1 MSILL
6 AAFDDKHTAQLAVH
20 QLTQAGIA
28 RDDIRIEHNL
38 ARDRGAAGTKPP
50 QESVLA
56 SLGRTF
62 ADLARANIDH
72 HQVDL
77 VTEVVERGAT
87 VLVART
93 AGGALA
99 DRAVQLMHEAG
110 AFKVSLQAEAARAS

>member
-1 MSILL
+1 MTILL
-6 AAFDDKHTAQLAVH
+6 AAFDDKHAAQLAVH
-20 QLTQAGIA
+20 QLAQAGVA

-38 ARDRGAAGTKPP
+38 ERLRQPAAKAPR
-50 QESVLA
+50 ESVLG

-62 ADLARANIDH
+62 GDLVRANIDH

-93 AGGALA
+93 AGGTQA
-99 DRAVQLMHEAG
+99 DRAAQLLREAG
-110 AFKVSLQAEAARAS
+110 AFNVSVQAGAARAG